1 MFKRDELR
9 YIVAFRYVSNNK
21 KMNKYLLQ
29 LKLPPVYHFSIRR
42 WTRPST
48 ITNTYT
54 RTTTTT
60 WFWIIWYQVHMIYLI
75 TTLTVL
81 FYYRNIR
88 RWNWRWEVNHSH
100 HSAKNHIKISK
111 NYLRGY
117 RNPFGSSLDINYL
130 TTICFSEAYKYA
142 IVSMNLLRT
151 PKTTDSNNIRLSTH
165 VCYS

>member
-1 MFKRDELR
+1 MTFMFKRDELR

-117 RNPFGSSLDINYL
+117 RNPLRQLFRYQLFDYYLLLSSLQVRNCINEF
-130 TTICFSEAYKYA
+130 TENA
-142 IVSMNLLRT
+142 
-151 PKTTDSNNIRLSTH
+151 
-165 VCYS
+165 